1 MDEKQESSIFSLQ
14 EAHFRAKDTQRLE
27 VRERKK
33 FFHTNGTEKNAGVP
47 VLATE
52 KEDFKQES
60 MTKGQEGHYTIKG
73 SIQEEDIM
81 FVNIH
86 APNMYVYQLLNCVQ
100 LCDPTDCSHSGS
112 SVHGIPQ
119 ARKLEWVAILY
130 LPNPGIEPG
139 SPASQVDSTV

>member
-1 MDEKQESSIFSLQ
+1 M
-14 EAHFRAKDTQRLE
+14 
-27 VRERKK
+27 RERKK

-119 ARKLEWVAILY
+119 ARTGEWVAM
-130 LPNPGIEPG
+130 PFSRG
-139 SPASQVDSTV
+139 SSRPRD